1 MPSQSLVG
9 STNGRPRQVP
19 LRGAAA
25 ESRLRSR
32 RPAHLRGSGAG
43 AVALRTRCAVPGGD
57 SMVGFEVGRRRRTQP
72 QACAQ
77 QARLGVVDSVR
88 ILPGNNQDQMIM
100 LRVQVLTT
108 SRQTPNPTPTF
119 VRVSRVGLC
128 SCTCRAGG
136 RRSGFEDGDS
146 VAGGGRAGALSAS
159 RKSSSS
165 AGALRA
171 GSMETEH
178 LPESG
183 SRSRSNPRRIADSEP
198 ELPDSLQPTVLDD
211 DSNSDDGGKSDGRL
225 GPADGLGQHS
235 RGVGQQRPHT
245 SGSGSSAAAGSIG
258 EVGAA
263 REAEAAAAAAG
274 AHARPRTAAS
284 DVSSLTRL
292 SEESGTYM

>member
-1 MPSQSLVG
+1 MRAAGPSRGRGFGEDPSREQPGSDDHATGSSADDKSANSQPHPNVRQSLQ
-9 STNGRPRQVP
+9 GRSVLVYLQ
-19 LRGAAA
+19 
-25 ESRLRSR
+25 
-32 RPAHLRGSGAG
+32 
-43 AVALRTRCAVPGGD
+43 D
-57 SMVGFEVGRRRRTQP
+57 GRRVEASGEGTGNKESGL
-72 QACAQ
+72 AVVEEATE
-77 QARLGVVDSVR
+77 GVS
-88 ILPGNNQDQMIM
+88 PG
-100 LRVQVLTT
+100 T
-108 SRQTPNPTPTF
+108 SAAGGG
-119 VRVSRVGLC
+119 S
-128 SCTCRAGG
+128 RAGG

>member
-128 SCTCRAGG
+128 SCTCRT
-136 RRSGFEDGDS
+136 
-146 VAGGGRAGALSAS
+146 GGGWKHQVRGQGTRKVDWRWWRKQQRECPLALALQGVGAGRGVAAPDS
-159 RKSSSS
+159 RTETRWQVG
-165 AGALRA
+165 AGRGHSRRA
-171 GSMETEH
+171 GSPPPQREH
-178 LPESG
+178 SEQEVWRQSICQNRDRDRDRIRGVLLTQNRNCLTVSSPPYSTTTVTATMAGNRMGAWVLLMGWASIREEWG
-183 SRSRSNPRRIADSEP
+183 SRGRI
-198 ELPDSLQPTVLDD
+198 QV
-211 DSNSDDGGKSDGRL
+211 
-225 GPADGLGQHS
+225 
-235 RGVGQQRPHT
+235 
-245 SGSGSSAAAGSIG
+245 
-258 EVGAA
+258 
-263 REAEAAAAAAG
+263 EAALLLPLVQS
-274 AHARPRTAAS
+274 AR
-284 DVSSLTRL
+284 
-292 SEESGTYM
+292 